1 MTPALTHRR
10 PPGRRTVTGRAA
22 RGRGGPGPAAT
33 PPRPPSCQRS
43 RTSGRRGAELP
54 GARSAG
60 AAIRR
65 GFRGAWVPP
74 GVGSAGCEWKLCE
87 RRRSGPRGA
96 VMRRGCRFSNWPMPR
111 PAAAA
116 PHAPRARGRSRGLR
130 CSPEVTESRDRQTWE
145 VGHHLY
151 PLPPFRRSAAC
162 CQVHLRSHA
171 GMLFSRI

>member
-33 PPRPPSCQRS
+33 PPRPPSCQRAYF
-43 RTSGRRGAELP
+43 RPPGGGTSGSPECRRGRP
-54 GARSAG
+54 AR
-60 AAIRR
+60 
-65 GFRGAWVPP
+65 VPR
-74 GVGSAGCEWKLCE
+74 GVGSVGREWNLCE
-87 RRRSGPRGA
+87 RRRSGLRGA

-151 PLPPFRRSAAC
+151 PFPPFRRSAAC